1 MRHFLLG
8 TLIAAAGFFVV
19 AAPSPAQQSGGG
31 VGAKAEVRLRAQ
43 REELDRIRRERSEL
57 EARLGALRG
66 TVHDLSEEVAN
77 LDRQAEATARAVAS
91 LERQLAAI
99 SDEVTIA
106 TGDLVRAEDELVVK
120 RAVLHRRLTDIYKR
134 GPLYSAEAL
143 LSAESFGGLVARYKY
158 LHLIA
163 LRDRSLVHRV
173 EQLRDHIGRQR
184 SNLVVL
190 RRDIELSR
198 SEKEQE
204 QRRLRS
210 LEEERARSLVQARQ
224 TARQTEA
231 RLQRIARAEA
241 RLTSVIA
248 ALEETRRRNEAS
260 RPNAP
265 RSRSTIT
272 TTDVGTL
279 DWPVDGEIL
288 YRFGRVVNPNN
299 TTTRWNGIG
308 IAADAGTLV
317 RSVASG
323 QVVVAEPIGTYGLTV
338 IIQHGGGD
346 YSVYGSLARSDVTKG
361 AIVSKGQVVGTVG
374 TADPDLP
381 AHLHFEIRPGG
392 RAMDPME
399 WLKGESEHRGR
410 R

>member
-1 MRHFLLG
+1 MRTLLLG
-8 TLIAAAGFFVV
+8 ALIAAASLCATV
-19 AAPSPAQQSGGG
+19 APATAQPSRTEA
-31 VGAKAEVRLRAQ
+31 RLRAQ
-43 REELDRIRRERSEL
+43 REELERIRRERSQL

-66 TVHDLSEEVAN
+66 TVHDLSEEVAI
-77 LDRQAEATARAVAS
+77 LDSQAEATARAVAS
-91 LERQLAAI
+91 LEHQLLAI
-99 SDEVTIA
+99 RAEVASA

-120 RAVLHRRLTDIYKR
+120 RAVLHRRLADIYKR

-163 LRDRSLVHRV
+163 LRDRALVRRV
-173 EQLRDHIGRQR
+173 EQLRDHIDRQR

-198 SEKEQE
+198 ADKAQE
-204 QRRLRS
+204 ERRLRA
-210 LEEERARSLVQARQ
+210 LEDERARSLVQARR
-224 TARQTEA
+224 TTRRTEA
-231 RLQRIARAEA
+231 RLTRIARDEA

-248 ALEETRRRNEAS
+248 SLEDARRRSEAS

-265 RSRSTIT
+265 RSRSTIR

-279 DWPVDGEIL
+279 DWPVDGAII

-308 IAADAGTLV
+308 IAADSGTIV
-317 RSVASG
+317 HAVASG

-338 IIQHGGGD
+338 IVQHGGGD
-346 YSVYGSLARSDVTKG
+346 YSVYGSLARTDVTKG
-361 AIVSKGQVVGTVG
+361 SIVSKGQQVGTVG
-374 TADPDLP
+374 MADPDLP

-392 RAMDPME
+392 RAADPME
-399 WLKGESEHRGR
+399 WLKAESEHHATP
-410 R
+410 